1 MLTKIK
7 NSSIVDG
14 TITSNSNSF
23 TVTLVPGV
31 TTEGSKTYALW
42 IRTDSTSGTVVATT
56 SNITINDT
64 SLAPVYIGFFL
75 IMFILNFLPSWFFP
89 LLAVIALLLFLIS
102 RFISLPQAQLVYY
115 LSIIIF
121 ALSLFMCGANFNND
135 YWLTKIKE
143 VEIKLAQAEAQSAQ
157 ENTKIVEKVV
167 TRREI
172 VRLQGND
179 IVKYTTKLP
188 SSCIIK
194 SAVEDEILFSHKP

>member
-1 MLTKIK
+1 
-7 NSSIVDG
+7 
-14 TITSNSNSF
+14 
-23 TVTLVPGV
+23 
-31 TTEGSKTYALW
+31 
-42 IRTDSTSGTVVATT
+42 
-56 SNITINDT
+56 
-64 SLAPVYIGFFL
+64 
-75 IMFILNFLPSWFFP
+75 MFILNFLPSWFFP

-135 YWLTKIKE
+135 YWLAKIKE
-143 VEIKLAQAEAQSAQ
+143 VEIKLAQAEAQSAK

-179 IVKYTTKLP
+179 IVKYIDREKLVIDENCKLP
-188 SSCIIK
+188 ELVIDIHNKAIK
-194 SAVEDEILFSHKP
+194 Q